1 MKVEKLP
8 KKKASDGDDYIVEL
22 KNGRTV
28 QLQINPYC
36 APYFYQPLSPA
47 EIEHVMALIA
57 EFNAANK

>member
-1 MKVEKLP
+1 MKVEKLA

-28 QLQINPYC
+28 QLQINPHC

-47 EIEHVMALIA
+47 DISYVMSLIE